1 MVKKIVFTL
10 ERLGFPRFYRFYNT
24 PEKSLGF
31 LETIIRSPDEYLLM
45 QGQSYRLD
53 WKNVRVE
60 DKPEVEGNAINLAE
74 FSVTSKPR
82 RLAVF
87 VSFSMEAKA
96 AG

>member
-1 MVKKIVFTL
+1 LGVKKIVFTL
-10 ERLGFPRFYRFYNT
+10 GRLDFPRFYNT

-31 LETIIRSPDEYLLM
+31 LETIIRSPDEYFLM
-45 QGQSYRLD
+45 QGQSYPLD
-53 WKNVRVE
+53 WKDVRVK

-96 AG
+96 AV